1 APAAGA
7 TVGGSNVT
15 LSTSVSDTGAGVAS
29 VRYELRP
36 TGGGSFSQ
44 IAMSSSA
51 PFSATWDATT
61 VSTGSY
67 DLRPVITDRAGN
79 TFTGA
84 AVTFDVDVTAP
95 TVVLTNPGA
104 NIPGLVTFNATVSG
118 SGAARVVF
126 DATPSGGA
134 TWSALGG
141 APTVAPVVTGTTI
154 DYGTGA
160 LPVGPHTLAGQVQD
174 AAGKTSPFRIHFT
187 VYASGGS
194 TPYVEKNTS
203 SASPAT
209 VTSADGFASAT
220 MPAGA
225 WSSTTDWIVLRI
237 APTAAPSGLTNGFG
251 PGPEALDVTA
261 WWALAGTQVHQ
272 FSRPVEIVIHSTER
286 GLVPA
291 TYDGTAWRV
300 IHRVP
305 PAGTLPAGWED
316 GFFTDASGFHILTV
330 HLSLFALLHDLQ
342 PPQAPQNLR
351 GYMGPDG
358 LT

>member
-1 APAAGA
+1 
-7 TVGGSNVT
+7 
-15 LSTSVSDTGAGVAS
+15 
-29 VRYELRP
+29 
-36 TGGGSFSQ
+36 
-44 IAMSSSA
+44 
-51 PFSATWDATT
+51 PFNATWDATT

-104 NIPGLVTFNATVSG
+104 NISGLVTFNATVSG

-134 TWSALGG
+134 TWSALGTDTASPWSFGYDTTKLPDGLYDLRATVSDDFGNSSSDVITGIRIDNTAPRVVSSSPADGSTVGSARSIALVTGEPATPVGVTLDG

-203 SASPAT
+203 SA
-209 VTSADGFASAT
+209 
-220 MPAGA
+220 
-225 WSSTTDWIVLRI
+225 
-237 APTAAPSGLTNGFG
+237 
-251 PGPEALDVTA
+251 
-261 WWALAGTQVHQ
+261 
-272 FSRPVEIVIHSTER
+272 
-286 GLVPA
+286 
-291 TYDGTAWRV
+291 
-300 IHRVP
+300 
-305 PAGTLPAGWED
+305 
-316 GFFTDASGFHILTV
+316 
-330 HLSLFALLHDLQ
+330 
-342 PPQAPQNLR
+342 
-351 GYMGPDG
+351 
-358 LT
+358 